1 MKRVNG
7 ESLSAI
13 YEYKT
18 KKQKKRKLKTKL
30 RVITFLTAIA
40 ITLALMFSVLPLSS
54 KTSAKASSGSDA
66 LKASNLITHKSV
78 GVVQLGMTVA
88 QARRALRGF
97 TLKRTSDGEGVA
109 LIAALRGKETVMT
122 FYAGEENPDARINER
137 AKIEFIE
144 VWDASYKTADGI
156 HAKMPLSEVENRY
169 GKVTEIMLSEIESR
183 EFATFAQMPKGI
195 TFRLMNNNGM
205 AGIYSD
211 NSRTTMSYSPSAYIF
226 SISISGRGDETTKFS
241 SAYTNLATQCKNPEP
256 NNAEAQHISNFCKG
270 YGNYFIHIF
279 DSATTLQINA
289 ETSDRQISIP
299 LASQSLNY
307 VQQVRNV
314 EWRMAD
320 GKPFAVIMR
329 VFKYRNTGEY
339 PFQGRPISEAL
350 LVKGLQGYES
360 INYEVAV
367 SPSANEKARELA
379 DGGYDESKEPKRIK
393 FASGDSKAIAEGEFT
408 KPNEN
413 VYFVMH
419 AEAGQHIRLTVIPQT
434 PGLATF
440 GVVISPSGDEDGT
453 IGGRIIDW
461 ALTETGNYKIRVG
474 MRPTDP
480 EMWPAKFIVEVEKIA
495 KDKSL
500 EMLAKNFMPKDTNLA
515 HKVIE
520 GEFGSSKKNVAVLYY
535 EDKPA
540 KSYKGLALVPDGDD
554 YKKFVLP
561 EPEFTWSMEEPK
573 AVFFANADLDAEKE
587 LFIIGECYTGIGP
600 TGAQP
605 FNRTRVY
612 DWNGNGFIHLESI
625 SEKIGTAA
633 TAVEVRKKLATI
645 STEPSIKLSTEGKIE
660 SYEKIN
666 VTDFNKSVEAA
677 FRKNEMWTNSPTQI
691 ALKLVGDFD
700 EIKSRIIEIV
710 APFMSDNAVTLMIT
724 DDGLAD
730 DSVRSQKYKIELK
743 KNESDF
749 WEITSAQKTWRCWQD
764 RGHQDYSVKP
774 CI

>member
-1 MKRVNG
+1 MKQPNS
-7 ESLSAI
+7 ENLSAI
-13 YEYKT
+13 YEYKN
-18 KKQKKRKLKTKL
+18 KNKEKRKLKTKL
-30 RVITFLTAIA
+30 RVITLLTTTA
-40 ITLALMFSVLPLSS
+40 ITLALIFGITTSLA
-54 KTSAKASSGSDA
+54 KTSVESTAGSDA
-66 LKASNLITHKSV
+66 IQTNRLITHKSV
-78 GVVQLGMTVA
+78 GAVQLGMTVA
-88 QARRALRGF
+88 QARKALRGF

-109 LIAALRGKETVMT
+109 LIAAVRGKETVMT
-122 FYAGEENPDARINER
+122 FYAGEEDPDARINER

-144 VWDASYKTADGI
+144 VWDASYKTADGV
-156 HAKMPLSEVENRY
+156 HAKMSLREAEDKY

-183 EFATFAQMPKGI
+183 EFATFIKMPKGI
-195 TFRLMNNNGM
+195 MFRLMNNNGM

-211 NSRTTMSYSPSAYIF
+211 NGRTSMSYSPSSYIF
-226 SISISGRGDETTKFS
+226 SISISSRGDEATKFS

-256 NNAEAQHISNFCKG
+256 ITEDTQHVSNFCKG

-299 LASQSLNY
+299 LASQSLTY
-307 VQQVRNV
+307 VQRGRQI

-339 PFQGRPISEAL
+339 PFQGRPVSEAL

-360 INYEVAV
+360 INYEVAAA
-367 SPSANEKARELA
+367 PSANEKARELA

-393 FASGDSKAIAEGEFT
+393 FASSDSKAVAEGEFAA
-408 KPNEN
+408 PNEN
-413 VYFVMH
+413 IYFVMY
-419 AEAGQHIRLTVIPQT
+419 AEAGQHLRVTVIPQT

-440 GVVISPSGDEDGT
+440 GVVISPSGNEDGT

-461 ALTETGNYKIRVG
+461 ALTETGDYKIRVG

-480 EMWPAKFIVEVEKIA
+480 EMWPAKFVVEVEKIA

-500 EMLAKNFMPKDTNLA
+500 EMLAKNFMPKDTKLA

-535 EDKPA
+535 EEKPTM
-540 KSYKGLALVPDGDD
+540 SYKGLVLIPDGDD

-605 FNRTRVY
+605 FNRTRIY
-612 DWNGNGFIHLESI
+612 DWNGKDFIHLESV
-625 SEKIGTAA
+625 SEKIGDAA
-633 TAVEVRKKLATI
+633 NATEVKKKLAGI
-645 STEPSIKLSTEGKIE
+645 STEPSIKLSTEGKVE
-660 SYEKIN
+660 SYEKMN
-666 VTDFNKSVEAA
+666 VMDFNKSIAQA
-677 FRKNEMWTNSPTQI
+677 FSKNETWTNSPTLV
-691 ALKLVGDFD
+691 ALTFVGDFD

-710 APFMSDNAVTLMIT
+710 APFMADNAVTLMIT
-724 DDGLAD
+724 DDGIAD